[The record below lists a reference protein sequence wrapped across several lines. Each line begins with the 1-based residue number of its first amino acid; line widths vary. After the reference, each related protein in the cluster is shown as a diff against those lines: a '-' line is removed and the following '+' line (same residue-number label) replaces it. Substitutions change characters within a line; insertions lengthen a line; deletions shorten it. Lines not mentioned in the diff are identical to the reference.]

1 MSVFTK
7 LFGRSDKG
15 QKQDQLADTNYIE
28 TILKHSE
35 DQPVGIADQ
44 NVIYAGY
51 AELGGYYFLQ
61 TFIVGKL
68 NIKAKK
74 GARLIMVN
82 NDRTLDLKSDMDEF
96 ESENM
101 GVFDGYVTR
110 IDFEIEKEAAE
121 NIKRSAIKNITLKV
135 KKHTITFTPLEAEG
149 VDEIEVAEENK
160 KDLTN

>member
-1 MSVFTK
+1 MGVFNK
-7 LFGRSDKG
+7 LFGGNDK
-15 QKQDQLADTNYIE
+15 KSKSNQLADTNYIE
-28 TILKHSE
+28 AILKHSE
-35 DQPVGIADQ
+35 DQPIGIADQ

-74 GARLIMVN
+74 GARLLMVN
-82 NDRTLDLKSDMDEF
+82 NNHTLDLKSDMDEF

-121 NIKRSAIKNITLKV
+121 NIKRSEIKNITLQV
-135 KKHTITFTPLEAEG
+135 KILIVSITT
-149 VDEIEVAEENK
+149 
-160 KDLTN
+160 T

>member
-1 MSVFTK
+1 MGVFNK
-7 LFGRSDKG
+7 LFGGNDNKSKNN
-15 QKQDQLADTNYIE
+15 QLADTNYIE
-28 TILKHSE
+28 AILKHSE

-74 GARLIMVN
+74 GARLLMVN
-82 NDRTLDLKSDMDEF
+82 NDHTLDLKSDMDEF

-101 GVFDGYVTR
+101 SIFDGYVTR

-121 NIKRSAIKNITLKV
+121 NIKRSAIKNITLQV
-135 KKHTITFTPLEAEG
+135 KKHAITFTPLTIEG
-149 VDEIEVAEENK
+149 LDELQIAEENK